1 MKRMHDPFGP
11 SSLGRIRLCP
21 GSYAMSKKAPP
32 SEESSDAAE
41 GTLMHNFMEAGLK
54 LPTPDQVTY
63 ASDLA
68 QELTEEQM
76 GTLNRCMKYAR
87 EKLNGYRVWTERF
100 MVLEANLDE
109 PITGTADVVAISQTG
124 DHAIG
129 IDWKF
134 GRGSL
139 SQTTTLMQ
147 AAAYSSMIFQTYKDV
162 KVVDYYVYQPRV
174 GFGGTEYAASWDLQ
188 DYTRLMGMITGSVRK
203 AQELGASLDPS
214 PSACQF
220 CSAISIC
227 PAAAE
232 VTEQLPVK
240 YESGLPVE
248 PAKIAKALDMAK
260 IVKKQVKAVEDLARQ
275 MMKEGGEIPGYTLKP
290 RSGSKRLADVPAAMD
305 RLGDLA
311 DFDDFLSVAS
321 IPLRKLLKVIIDRE
335 AEKEG
340 TTKKAQ
346 EERLFELLGDA
357 ITQGDP
363 TFIITKED

>member
-1 MKRMHDPFGP
+1 MHDPFGP

-21 GSYAMSKKAPP
+21 GSYVQSKKAPP
-32 SEESSDAAE
+32 TESSSDAAE
-41 GTLMHNFMEAGLK
+41 GTTMHNFMEAGLK
-54 LPTPDQVTY
+54 LPTPDQVNY

-76 GTLNRCMKYAR
+76 ETLNRCMKYAR

-100 MVLEANLDE
+100 MVLEANLGE
-109 PITGTADVVAISQTG
+109 AITGTADVVAINQTA

-147 AAAYSSMIFQTYKDV
+147 AAAYACMIFQTHPDV
-162 KVVDYYVYQPRV
+162 KVVDYFIYQPRV
-174 GFGGTEYAASWDLQ
+174 GFGGTEYAASWDVQ
-188 DYTRLMGMITGSVRK
+188 DYVRLMQMITESVRK
-203 AQELGASLDPS
+203 AQELGASLNPS
-214 PSACQF
+214 PAACQF
-220 CSAISIC
+220 CPAISVC

-232 VTEQLPVK
+232 VTEQLPVE

-260 IVKKQVKAVEDLARQ
+260 IVKKQVKAVEGLARQ
-275 MMKEGGEIPGYTLKP
+275 IMKEGGEIPGYILKP
-290 RSGSKRLADVPAAMD
+290 RQGSKRLADVPAAMD
-305 RLGDLA
+305 RLGELCK
-311 DFDDFLSVAS
+311 FDDFLSVAN
-321 IPLRKLLKVIIDRE
+321 IPLRKLLKIIIDRE
-335 AEKEG
+335 AAKEG

-346 EERLFELLGDA
+346 EKRLFELLGD
-357 ITQGDP
+357 TVSQSDP

>member
-32 SEESSDAAE
+32 SEGSSDAAE

-68 QELTEEQM
+68 QELTGEQM
-76 GTLNRCMKYAR
+76 ETLNSCMKYAR

-109 PITGTADVVAISQTG
+109 PITGTADVVAINQTA

-147 AAAYSSMIFQTYKDV
+147 AAAYSSMIFQTYKGV

-188 DYTRLMGMITGSVRK
+188 DYTRLMGMITESVRK

-214 PSACQF
+214 PAACQF

-232 VTEQLPVK
+232 ITEQLPVK
-240 YESGLPVE
+240 YESALPVE

-260 IVKKQVKAVEDLARQ
+260 IVKKQVKAVEDMARQ
-275 MMKEGGEIPGYTLKP
+275 MMKEGGEIPGYILKP

-305 RLGDLA
+305 RLGELA

-346 EERLFELLGDA
+346 EERLFDLLGDA
-357 ITQGDP
+357 VTQSDP

>member
-21 GSYAMSKKAPP
+21 GSYVQSKKAPP
-32 SEESSDAAE
+32 TEESSDAAE
-41 GTLMHNFMEAGLK
+41 GTTMHNFMEAGLK
-54 LPTPDQVTY
+54 LPTPDQVNY

-76 GTLNRCMKYAR
+76 ETLNRCMKYAR
-87 EKLNGYRVWTERF
+87 EKLNGYLVWTERF
-100 MVLEANLDE
+100 MVLEANLGE
-109 PITGTADVVAISQTG
+109 AITGTADVVAINQTA

-147 AAAYSSMIFQTYKDV
+147 AAAYACMIFQTHPDV
-162 KVVDYYVYQPRV
+162 KVVDYFIYQPRV
-174 GFGGTEYAASWDLQ
+174 GFGGTEYAASWDVQ
-188 DYTRLMGMITGSVRK
+188 DYVRLMQMITGSVRK
-203 AQELGASLDPS
+203 AQELGASLNPS
-214 PSACQF
+214 PAACQF
-220 CSAISIC
+220 CPAISGC

-232 VTEQLPVK
+232 GTEQWPGE

-275 MMKEGGEIPGYTLKP
+275 IMKEGGEIPGYILKP
-290 RSGSKRLADVPAAMD
+290 RQGSKRLADVPAAMD
-305 RLGDLA
+305 RLGELCK
-311 DFDDFLSVAS
+311 FDDFLSVAN
-321 IPLRKLLKVIIDRE
+321 IPLRKLLKIIIDRE
-335 AEKEG
+335 AAKEG

-346 EERLFELLGDA
+346 EKRLFELLGDA
-357 ITQGDP
+357 VTQGDP

>member
-21 GSYAMSKKAPP
+21 GSYVQSKKAPP
-32 SEESSDAAE
+32 TEESSDAAE
-41 GTLMHNFMEAGLK
+41 GTTMHNFMEAGLK
-54 LPTPDQVTY
+54 LPTPDQVNY

-76 GTLNRCMKYAR
+76 ETLNRCMKYAR

-100 MVLEANLDE
+100 MVLEANLGE
-109 PITGTADVVAISQTG
+109 AITGTADVVAINQTA

-147 AAAYSSMIFQTYKDV
+147 AAAYACMIFQTHPDV
-162 KVVDYYVYQPRV
+162 KVVDYFIYQPRV
-174 GFGGTEYAASWDLQ
+174 GFGGTEYAASWDVQ
-188 DYTRLMGMITGSVRK
+188 DYVRLMQMITESVRK
-203 AQELGASLDPS
+203 TQELGASLNPS
-214 PSACQF
+214 PAACQF
-220 CSAISIC
+220 CPAISVC

-232 VTEQLPVK
+232 VTEQLPVE

-275 MMKEGGEIPGYTLKP
+275 IMKEGGEIPGYILKP
-290 RSGSKRLADVPAAMD
+290 RQGSKRLADVPAAMD
-305 RLGDLA
+305 RLGELCK
-311 DFDDFLSVAS
+311 FDDFLSVAN
-321 IPLRKLLKVIIDRE
+321 IPLRKLLKIIIDRE
-335 AEKEG
+335 AAKEG

-346 EERLFELLGDA
+346 EKRLFELLGDA
-357 ITQGDP
+357 VTQGDP

>member
-21 GSYAMSKKAPP
+21 GSYVQSKKAPP
-32 SEESSDAAE
+32 TEESSDAAE
-41 GTLMHNFMEAGLK
+41 GTTMHNFMEAGLK
-54 LPTPDQVTY
+54 LPTPDQVNY

-76 GTLNRCMKYAR
+76 ETLNRCMKYAR

-100 MVLEANLDE
+100 MVLEANLGE
-109 PITGTADVVAISQTG
+109 AITGTADVVAINQTA

-147 AAAYSSMIFQTYKDV
+147 AAAYACMIFQTHPDV
-162 KVVDYYVYQPRV
+162 KVVDYFIYQPRV
-174 GFGGTEYAASWDLQ
+174 GFGGTEYAASWDVQ
-188 DYTRLMGMITGSVRK
+188 DYVRLMQMITESVRK
-203 AQELGASLDPS
+203 AQELGASLNPS
-214 PSACQF
+214 PAACQF
-220 CSAISIC
+220 CPAISVC

-232 VTEQLPVK
+232 VTEQLPVE

-260 IVKKQVKAVEDLARQ
+260 IVKKQVKAVEGLARQ
-275 MMKEGGEIPGYTLKP
+275 IMKEGGEIPGYILKP
-290 RSGSKRLADVPAAMD
+290 RQGSKRLADVPAAMD
-305 RLGDLA
+305 RLGELCK
-311 DFDDFLSVAS
+311 FDDFLSVAN
-321 IPLRKLLKVIIDRE
+321 IPLRKLLKIIIDRE
-335 AEKEG
+335 AAKEG

-346 EERLFELLGDA
+346 EKRLFELLGD
-357 ITQGDP
+357 TVSQSDP